1 MRLYNVYGKS
11 VTKNVTKYL
20 IDWDG
25 KSRSKLQFNVKQF
38 FKKYWQNQIVYEEFP
53 VYGTR
58 MKVDLL
64 NATIIIA
71 LEVNGDQHSSFNPF
85 FHKNSR
91 ANYLS
96 HIKRDV
102 KKAEW
107 LEDNS
112 FLLIEIYKDD
122 LINLG
127 REFFK
132 QKYDIDL

>member
-38 FKKYWQNQIVYEEFP
+38 FKKYWENQIVYEEFP
-53 VYGTR
+53 VFGTR

-64 NATIIIA
+64 NATKRVAI
-71 LEVNGDQHSSFNPF
+71 EVNGDQHSQFNPF

-91 ANYLS
+91 ANYLN
-96 HIKRDV
+96 HIKLD
-102 KKAEW
+102 
-107 LEDNS
+107 LNS
-112 FLLIEIYKDD
+112 FMLIEIYKDD
-122 LINLG
+122 LLNLD

-132 QKYDIDL
+132 QKFDLDL